1 MLSVSLKYTK
11 QTPQIMLNKIFVTL
25 LILCALPVVSY
36 AQQNLTLEQAVRRAM
51 DNDPTLENYRNTLQI
66 QKYNISTSKGFLL
79 PTLSLSGNYSRSHIY
94 SEGGVRIIQGVP
106 INTSSQD
113 ITRNNFSFS
122 LNSDVVLFDGFANTR
137 RIDLEEERVDV
148 INYNLENARNNIVLN
163 VNQYFFEILK
173 NEQIVKQNE
182 DNLIDSKSQ
191 LERIKEIVEVGR
203 GTIGDVYR
211 QDVQVAQ
218 NELALERAK
227 NQLRKSKVDLLTV
240 LYDDITAD
248 IVVLPGDIKNEYET
262 AELSLM
268 LQSAGTLDQLA
279 NTALQNR
286 YDYKAGVKEVELNKI
301 NFDITKRSLYAPTIS
316 AFGSYNVNAD
326 AFGDILDNRTA
337 SYGLSFS
344 YPIFQGFRL
353 DNNVQIAE
361 VNVKIK
367 QEELKIIEQRIRS
380 DIQKSLLDLETA
392 LKQIE
397 IIDRNI
403 ISAEQDKLL
412 ADESYRIGLGTL
424 LDAQIATT
432 SLNNLKIERINA
444 VYNFLIAQRLL
455 EYYTGILK
463 Y

>member
-1 MLSVSLKYTK
+1 
-11 QTPQIMLNKIFVTL
+11 MLNKIFAAVFVL
-25 LILCALPVVSY
+25 FILPIMSF
-36 AQQNLTLEQAVRRAM
+36 AQQNLTLEQAVRKAM
-51 DNDPTLENYRNTLQI
+51 DNDPAIANFRNNLQI
-66 QKYNISTSKGFLL
+66 QNYNISTSKGFLL
-79 PTLSLSGNYSRSHIY
+79 PTLSLSGNYTRSHIY

-122 LNSDVVLFDGFANTR
+122 LNSDIVLFDGFANNR
-137 RIDLEEERVDV
+137 RVDLEEERVDV
-148 INYNLENARNNIVLN
+148 INFNLENTKNNIVLS
-163 VNQYFFEILK
+163 VNQRFFEILK

-182 DNLIDSKSQ
+182 DNLTDSRSQ
-191 LERIKEIVEVGR
+191 LERIKEIVDVGR

-227 NQLRKSKVDLLTV
+227 NQLRKSKVDLLSV
-240 LYDDITAD
+240 MYDEIDAD
-248 IVVLPGDIKNEYET
+248 IVALPGDIKSEYET
-262 AELSLM
+262 EELAIM
-268 LQSAGTLDQLA
+268 LQSAGTLDQLS
-279 NTALQNR
+279 NIALQNR
-286 YDYKAGVKEVELNKI
+286 YDYKAGLKEIELNKI
-301 NFDITKRSLYAPTIS
+301 NLDISKRSFYSPTVS
-316 AFGSYNVNAD
+316 AFGSYNINAD
-326 AFGDILDNRTA
+326 AFGDVLDNRTA
-337 SYGLSFS
+337 SYGLSIS

-353 DNNVQIAE
+353 DNNVQIAQ
-361 VNVKIK
+361 VNVNIK

-392 LKQIE
+392 FKQIE

-403 ISAEQDKLL
+403 VSAEQDKLL
-412 ADESYRIGLGTL
+412 ADESYRIGIGTL
-424 LDAQIATT
+424 LDAQIAST

-444 VYNFLIAQRLL
+444 VYNFLIAQRIL